1 MSGRLFRIANTHLW
15 AQAKIIPIIL
25 GLFLYLTL
33 GLYTELRLTQ
43 LKPIPDY
50 LLEDFRYYQ
59 RALADALDGRNPYEV
74 RDIGPAFLY
83 PPPALLVVE
92 LFSAISPFLLTASVY
107 ILMNIALLLL
117 MTYGIARHYGYT
129 LNKVWYWFPLVLGFA
144 PFLELLHIGQINMIT
159 QFGIF
164 LMFLG
169 EISSPI
175 LAGSGLGLA
184 IVTKLTPVAF
194 LGYLAIHKRFKVIV
208 VTMGVVL
215 ALSLL
220 ALARY
225 GPQPFLT
232 YPGVLQELLSEF
244 PLGTNSQ
251 SLVAKLAV
259 ANAPEFQR
267 FLQQL
272 PPAWQ
277 PPLLKLASFFT
288 VYTQAV
294 QTGLTIYLALIVAI
308 SGLATL
314 FLKEREPLFIVVALA
329 MMLSPNILWYHH
341 YVFILLPLLVWMAW
355 SRLNARV
362 IGWCLA
368 GLFIIQVD
376 RRYLTY
382 GLLIHL
388 FAHISLLLLLGHQIG
403 QLYRLFKPGPALV
416 SEAQL

>member
-1 MSGRLFRIANTHLW
+1 MTTEKRLW
-15 AQAKIIPIIL
+15 AQARRIL
-25 GLFLYLTL
+25 IGLGVFLYLTL
-33 GLYTELRLTQ
+33 GLYTELRFTQ
-43 LKPIPDY
+43 LRPIPDS

-59 RALADALDGRNPYEV
+59 RALADALDGRNPYEI

-83 PPPALLVVE
+83 PPPVLLVVE
-92 LFSAISPFLLTASVY
+92 LFSAISPFRLMASVY
-107 ILMNIALLLL
+107 ILLNIALLLL
-117 MTYGIARHYGYT
+117 MTYGIACHYGYT

-164 LMFLG
+164 LLFLG
-169 EISSPI
+169 ETSSPI

-184 IVTKLTPVAF
+184 IVTKLTPLIF
-194 LGYLAIHKRFKVIV
+194 LGYLLIHRRFKVIA
-208 VTMGVVL
+208 VTIGVVC
-215 ALSLL
+215 ALSLF

-225 GPQPFLT
+225 GPQPFLS
-232 YPGVLQELLSEF
+232 YPGVLQRLLSEF

-259 ANAPEFQR
+259 ANTPEFQR

-272 PPAWQ
+272 PPGWQ
-277 PPLLKLASFFT
+277 LPLLRLVSSFTAFI
-288 VYTQAV
+288 QAIH
-294 QTGLTIYLALIVAI
+294 TGLTIYLALIVVL
-308 SGLATL
+308 SGIATL
-314 FLKEREPLFIVVALA
+314 FLKEREPFFIVVALA

-355 SRLNARV
+355 SRLNRCV
-362 IGWCLA
+362 VLWCLA
-368 GLFIIQVD
+368 GLFIIQID

-388 FAHISLLLLLGHQIG
+388 FAHASLLLILGQQIG
-403 QLYRLFKPGPALV
+403 QLYRLFKPRAALA
-416 SEAQL
+416 EQAQL

>member
-1 MSGRLFRIANTHLW
+1 MTTEKRLW
-15 AQAKIIPIIL
+15 AQARRIL
-25 GLFLYLTL
+25 IGLGVFLYLTL
-33 GLYTELRLTQ
+33 GLYTELRFTQ
-43 LKPIPDY
+43 LRPIPDS
-50 LLEDFRYYQ
+50 LLEDFSYYQ
-59 RALADALDGRNPYEV
+59 RALADALDGRNPYET

-92 LFSAISPFLLTASVY
+92 LFSAISPFLLMASVY
-107 ILMNIALLLL
+107 ILLNIALMLM
-117 MTYGIARHYGYT
+117 MTYGIARYYGYSA
-129 LNKVWYWFPLVLGFA
+129 NRVWYWFPIVLGFA

-164 LMFLG
+164 LLFLG
-169 EISSPI
+169 ETSSPI

-184 IVTKLTPVAF
+184 IVTKLTPLIF
-194 LGYLAIHKRFKVIV
+194 LVYLLIHRRFKVIA
-208 VTMGVVL
+208 VTIGIVC
-215 ALSLL
+215 ALSLF

-225 GPQPFLT
+225 GPQPFLS
-232 YPGVLQELLSEF
+232 YPGVLQRLLSEF

-259 ANAPEFQR
+259 ANTPEFQR

-272 PPAWQ
+272 PPGWQ
-277 PPLLKLASFFT
+277 PPLLRLALSFT
-288 VYTQAV
+288 ASIQAIH
-294 QTGLTIYLALIVAI
+294 TGLTIYLALIVVL
-308 SGLATL
+308 SGIATL
-314 FLKEREPLFIVVALA
+314 FLKEREPFFIVVALA

-355 SRLNARV
+355 SRLNRYV
-362 IGWCLA
+362 VLWCLA
-368 GLFIIQVD
+368 GLFIIQID

-388 FAHISLLLLLGHQIG
+388 FAHASLLLILGQQFG
-403 QLYRLFKPGPALV
+403 QLYRLFKPRAALA